1 MPATSSGEKGG
12 SITKWLKKEGDRVK
26 AGDVVAEIEMDTATL
41 EVETRHDGIL
51 GKILIPEGTADVP
64 VHAPIVTILDGSE
77 AASSESSTIDCAFRL
92 LGGRETLHQGLASR
106 LDAHEML
113 LSGLPW
119 SALSHLSRQLV
130 LLGKDGLL
138 ETAIGISPRTFQ
150 RNQAEPGR
158 RLSLEQSGRTW
169 KFAEILSRAIAIFGS
184 QEDAE
189 NRLRQNSIALEQ
201 RRPIDLLQSP
211 AGVELVEQHLT
222 RLEYGV
228 YA

>member
-1 MPATSSGEKGG
+1 MPATSLGKKAG
-12 SITKWLKKEGDRVK
+12 SLKKWRKKEGDRVK
-26 AGDVVAEIEMDTATL
+26 AGDVLVEIETDTSIM
-41 EVETRHDGIL
+41 EVEAVDEGTL
-51 GKILIPEGTADVP
+51 GKILIPEGTADVM
-64 VHAPIVTILDGSE
+64 VNSPIATILAGDE
-77 AASSESSTIDCAFRL
+77 ATSSKPSTIDRAFRL
-92 LGGRETLHQGLASR
+92 LGGRKTFHHRLANN

-113 LSGLPW
+113 VSGLPW
-119 SALSHLSRQLV
+119 SALNHLSERLV
-130 LLGKDGLL
+130 FLGKDDLL
-138 ETAIGISPRTFQ
+138 EVAIGISARTFQ
-150 RNQAEPGR
+150 RNMAEPGR
-158 RLSLEQSGRTW
+158 RLSAEQSGRTW

-189 NRLRQNSIALEQ
+189 NWLRQDAIALEQ